1 MSSCC
6 LECELDQELHRHLVY
21 LLPAADPLPG
31 TDCPSTTVTV
41 GPNIQLLW
49 EQADFDFT
57 VGEGFVSDEN
67 SAC

>member
-1 MSSCC
+1 M
-6 LECELDQELHRHLVY
+6 VY
-21 LLPAADPLPG
+21 LLPVADPLPG